1 MSNVRMLMLAFSC
14 FLCVVCVNAQQS
26 DGLASYY
33 GKKFHGKK
41 AANGSRYNM
50 YAMTCAHKTL
60 PFGTKVK
67 VTNMNNGQEAVV
79 TVTDRGPY
87 VEGRVVDLSHAAAKK
102 IGMIRSGVVPVSI
115 EIMSIPEYVMAELTK
130 IEPKKVHYKLPTKVI
145 TKMDLKVIDPSLLF
159 DHLISLPTDA

>member
-1 MSNVRMLMLAFSC
+1 MLVLAISC
-14 FLCVVCVNAQQS
+14 ICGFVCANAQQP

-50 YAMTCAHKTL
+50 HAMTCAHKTL

-67 VTNMNNGQEAVV
+67 VTNINNGQEAVV

-115 EIMSIPEYVMAELTK
+115 EIMSIPEYVVAEFTT
-130 IEPKKVHYKLPTKVI
+130 IEPQKVHYKLPTKVI
-145 TKMDLKVIDPSLLF
+145 TKMDLKVIDTNLLF
-159 DHLISLPTDA
+159 DHRASLPTDA